1 MEGIDTNILVR
12 YLVRD
17 DEPQYQ
23 QVIHL
28 LKECQKFYI
37 SPLILIETV
46 WVLSH
51 FYQVSKD
58 QQYQKLKAVISLQ
71 KCMTEQSSAT
81 LKALD
86 DYAKGYDFADA
97 MIGHHNQRQCQTTWT
112 FDRKASR
119 LNEFSLLRDSGH

>member
-1 MEGIDTNILVR
+1 MDGIDTNILIR

-23 QVIHL
+23 QVL
-28 LKECQKFYI
+28 NFLTGCQKFYI
-37 SPLILIETV
+37 SPLVLIETV

-51 FYQVSKD
+51 FYRVD
-58 QQYQKLKAVISLQ
+58 PEQQCQKLRAVLHLQ
-71 KCMTEQSSAT
+71 KCVTDHCPET

-86 DYAKGYDFADA
+86 DYQQGYDFADA
-97 MIGHHNQRQCQTTWT
+97 MIGHHNKQQCVTTLT

-119 LNEFSLLRDSGH
+119 LPEFSLLWPQ